1 MKLHLIALLL
11 LIHFSSFAQ
20 NVNDYQ
26 YVIVPEKYEFA
37 KHIDEYQLNSLTQFL
52 FNKYGFDSYRVRDE
66 KPLGLTNGSCNALY
80 ADVVSTSNY
89 IVSRLKVVLKDC
101 DGKIIYISEQG
112 KSKDKDFKKS
122 YHEALRNAFVS
133 LEELEYAYNGKSK
146 ENKTSKESKDVKEV
160 KEAEVEIVEEVIT
173 PAKEEVIVEVEEQ
186 EVLVV
191 KEDLSVTGKY
201 QSADGFY
208 TLVVAEDN
216 LTIFEGN
223 QKIGTAITNDNKT
236 YEVLTTQFSGKG
248 HFENNTFIVDRVVKG
263 IGNVQMIFSKN

>member
-20 NVNDYQ
+20 SVNDYQ

-80 ADVVSTSNY
+80 ADIESTSNY

-133 LEELEYAYNGKSK
+133 FEELEYAYNGKVK
-146 ENKTSKESKDVKEV
+146 ENKTSKET
-160 KEAEVEIVEEVIT
+160 EVEIVEEVIT
-173 PAKEEVIVEVEEQ
+173 PTKEEVIVEVEEQ
-186 EVLVV
+186 EVVVV
-191 KEDLSVTGKY
+191 KEALSIVGKY
-201 QSADGFY
+201 QSVDGFY

-216 LTIFEGN
+216 LTILEGN

-263 IGNVQMIFSKN
+263 IGNVQMIFSKS

>member
-1 MKLHLIALLL
+1 MKLQLIALLL

-26 YVIVPEKYEFA
+26 YVIVPEKYDFA

-66 KPLGLTNGSCNALY
+66 KPLGFTNGSCNALY
-80 ADVVSTSNY
+80 ADVESTSNY

-101 DGKIIYISEQG
+101 NGKIIYISEQG

-146 ENKTSKESKDVKEV
+146 ENKTSKETVAPKET
-160 KEAEVEIVEEVIT
+160 EVEIVEEVIT
-173 PAKEEVIVEVEEQ
+173 PTKEEVIVEVEEQ
-186 EVLVV
+186 EVIAV
-191 KEDLSVTGKY
+191 KETLSIVGKY

-216 LTIFEGN
+216 LTVFEGN

-248 HFENNTFIVDRVVKG
+248 HFENNTFIVDRIVKG